1 MRALPCDELLLE
13 PQTVAHAPALF
24 ELLQDPKLYAFEG
37 EPPKSLAW
45 WVDRL
50 ERLSSRQSP
59 DGQEAWLNWVVCR
72 AGVPLG
78 YVQATVFEG
87 LDGRRTAWVAY
98 VLGAEHSGQGVA
110 TRAVACMEQELV
122 AAYGA
127 QRLAAVFKTENER
140 SAKLLSRLGYEAVPK
155 TDSLWQVAGPQET
168 VLARFP

>member
-1 MRALPCDELLLE
+1 MRALPCDELTLD
-13 PQTVAHAPALF
+13 PQTVAHAAALF

-72 AGVPLG
+72 ADVPLG

-87 LDGRRTAWVAY
+87 LDGRRSAWVAY
-98 VLGAEHSGQGVA
+98 VLGSAHWGQGVA

-122 AAYGA
+122 AAYGV
-127 QRLAAVFKTENER
+127 QRLAAIFKSANER
-140 SAKLLSRLGYEAVPK
+140 SVKLLGRLGYQVVPRS
-155 TDSLWQVAGPQET
+155 DSLWQVAGPEEL
-168 VLARFP
+168 VLARGG